1 MIKKIT
7 GKLYLDNF
15 LFGICAGLAIA
26 MGGTFFLLLVSVGQK
41 FLGAVS
47 FCAGLLTI
55 CYLGFH
61 LYTGK
66 IGYVLENKRAFY
78 LSLFIMYLGNI
89 VGAVGAGYLVGLIP
103 QLKETVAPI
112 CANKLISWSGAPGKT
127 IMNMLAMSF
136 FCGNLVFLCVDIF
149 RKNTNHFL
157 KVGGILVCITTFV
170 MMGMEHCIANMFYFA
185 VGNMYGIN
193 PLNAILS
200 ILVATIGN
208 SLGSILL
215 YIVVNNSTLKKII

>member
-1 MIKKIT
+1 MIKKLT

-15 LFGICAGLAIA
+15 LLGILAGLAIA
-26 MGGTFFLLLVSVGQK
+26 RGGTFFLLLVSIGQK
-41 FLGAVS
+41 FWGAVS
-47 FCAGLLTI
+47 FCTGLLTI

-66 IGYVLENKRAFY
+66 IGYLLENKRSFII
-78 LSLFIMYLGNI
+78 SLFFIYLGNV

-103 QLKETVAPI
+103 SLKETVTPI
-112 CANKLISWSGAPGKT
+112 CYNKLISWSGAPGQS
-127 IMNMLAMSF
+127 IVHMLAMSF
-136 FCGNLVFLCVDIF
+136 FCGNLVFLCVDMF
-149 RKNTNHFL
+149 RKNKNHVV
-157 KVGGILVCITTFV
+157 KVCGILVCITTFV

-200 ILVATIGN
+200 ILVATLGN

-215 YIVVNNSTLKKII
+215 YIVVNNSTFRKIL

>member
-1 MIKKIT
+1 MIKKLT

-15 LFGICAGLAIA
+15 LLGIGAGLAIA

-41 FLGAVS
+41 FLGAIS

-55 CYLGFH
+55 CYLGLH

-66 IGYVLENKRAFY
+66 IGYVWENKRSFW
-78 LSLFIMYLGNI
+78 LSLLFIYLGNV
-89 VGAVGAGYLVGLIP
+89 VGAVGGGYLIGLIP
-103 QLKETVAPI
+103 SLKETVLPI
-112 CANKLISWSGAPGKT
+112 CQNKLISWSGAPGQSV
-127 IMNMLAMSF
+127 IHMLAMSF

-149 RKNTNHFL
+149 RKNTNHFV

-185 VGNMYGIN
+185 VGNMYAAN

-200 ILVATIGN
+200 ILLATVGN

-215 YIVVNNSTLKKII
+215 YIVINKSSLRKII

>member
-1 MIKKIT
+1 MIKKLT
-7 GKLYLDNF
+7 GKLFLDNF
-15 LFGICAGLAIA
+15 LLGIGSGLAIA

-41 FLGAVS
+41 FFGAVS

-55 CYLGFH
+55 CYLGLH

-66 IGYVLENKRAFY
+66 IGYVWENKRSFW
-78 LSLFIMYLGNI
+78 LSLLFIYLGNV
-89 VGAVGAGYLVGLIP
+89 VGAVGGGYLIGLIP
-103 QLKETVAPI
+103 SLKETVLPI
-112 CANKLISWSGAPGKT
+112 CQNKLISWSGAPGQSV
-127 IMNMLAMSF
+127 IHMLAMSF

-149 RKNTNHFL
+149 RKNTNHFV

-185 VGNMYGIN
+185 VGNMYAAN

-200 ILVATIGN
+200 ILLATVGN

-215 YIVVNNSTLKKII
+215 YIVINKSSLRKII

>member
-15 LFGICAGLAIA
+15 LLGILAGLAIA
-26 MGGTFFLLLVSVGQK
+26 MGGTFFLTLVTFGQK

-47 FCAGLLTI
+47 FCAGLITI

-66 IGYVLENKRAFY
+66 IGYVLENKRTFI
-78 LSLFIMYLGNI
+78 LSLLFMYLGNI

-103 QLKETVAPI
+103 EIKATVTPI
-112 CANKLISWSGAPGKT
+112 CYNKLISWSGAPGKS
-127 IMNMLAMSF
+127 IVNMLAMSF

-149 RKNTNHFL
+149 RKNKNHFI

-185 VGNMYGIN
+185 VGNMYGVN

-200 ILVATIGN
+200 ILLATLGN

-215 YIVVNNSTLKKII
+215 YVVVNNSTFKKIL